1 MNCPNCGTAL
11 EATRRHGIDVEACPS
26 CKGLWLDAQELD
38 QLEDEAFDLGDKEKG
53 TLVFAREPSTRLCP
67 RCGGVLQGFMYR
79 LYDLPLEFCE
89 QGHGYFLDAGEDDRV
104 LKLMREEEKRVKRAE
119 RAETRWAKHLS
130 GMRTQGFF
138 DKLRGPWG
146 R

>member
-11 EATRRHGIDVEACPS
+11 EPAKRHGVEVEVCPS
-26 CKGLWLDAQELD
+26 CRGLWLDARELD
-38 QLEDEAFDLGDKEKG
+38 QLEDEAFDLGDTEKG

-67 RCGGVLQGFMYR
+67 QCGGVLQGFQYR

-104 LKLMREEEKRVKRAE
+104 LALMREEEKRLKRSDK
-119 RAETRWAKHLS
+119 AETRWAAHLKHLRS
-130 GMRTQGFF
+130 GAFF
-138 DKLRGPWG
+138 EKLKNLLS
-146 R
+146 

>member
-11 EATRRHGIDVEACPS
+11 EPAKRHGVEVEVCRS
-26 CKGLWLDAQELD
+26 CRGLWLDARELD
-38 QLEDEAFDLGDKEKG
+38 QLEDEAFDLGDTEKG

-67 RCGGVLQGFMYR
+67 QCGGVLQGFQYR

-104 LKLMREEEKRVKRAE
+104 LALMREEEKRLKRSDK
-119 RAETRWAKHLS
+119 AETRWAAHLKHLRS
-130 GMRTQGFF
+130 GAFF
-138 DKLRGPWG
+138 EKLK
-146 R
+146 

>member
-11 EATRRHGIDVEACPS
+11 QPAKRHGIDVDACPS

-38 QLEDEAFDLGDKEKG
+38 QLEDEAFDLGDTEKG
-53 TLVFAREPSTRLCP
+53 TLDFAHEPSTRLCP
-67 RCGGVLQGFMYR
+67 KCGSVLQGFMYR

-104 LKLMREEEKRVKRAE
+104 LTLMHEEEKRLKRSGQAE
-119 RAETRWAKHLS
+119 KRWAAHLKHLRS
-130 GMRTQGFF
+130 GAFF
-138 DKLRGPWG
+138 EKLKNLLS
-146 R
+146 

>member
-11 EATRRHGIDVEACPS
+11 APAKRHGIDVEACPS

-67 RCGGVLQGFMYR
+67 KCGGVLQGFMYR
-79 LYDLPLEFCE
+79 LYDLPLEYCE

-104 LKLMREEEKRVKRAE
+104 LALMREEEQRLKRSD
-119 RAETRWAKHLS
+119 RAETRWAAHLKHLRS
-130 GMRTQGFF
+130 GAFLE
-138 DKLRGPWG
+138 KLKNLLS
-146 R
+146 